1 MEACDLTARE
11 LHKCMTWV
19 GCQCLQYGAFVLSMV
34 LTSGLVMGRAD
45 GQSWEFLTS
54 KCWSLV
60 TSWFSG
66 ALKAL

>member
-1 MEACDLTARE
+1 MI
-11 LHKCMTWV
+11 WV
-19 GCQCLQYGAFVLSMV
+19 GCQHLQYRAFVLSVV

-45 GQSWEFLTS
+45 GQSWEFLMS
-54 KCWSLV
+54 KHWSLV